1 MSNKIFCASL
11 EGTQT
16 KIVEIEAAFTR
27 GLPNFSITGL
37 ATSSIQES
45 KQRVQSALANCNFT
59 LPPLKITINLAPSDI
74 AKSGSYFD
82 LPIALVLR
90 ADSRT
95 NTNNQQDI
103 HDLDSQNTTTNAS
116 QQGEFDGWFAFGELG
131 LDGDIK
137 YTQSIYPLLFDIA
150 LTHKGANVIVPQC
163 AREIL
168 EVIPNLRLHFAPN
181 LQDAIEILTSPM
193 PKQPQ
198 EQADID
204 LGFKSIEVSGERYFY
219 AMDFDKDFSEV
230 KNQEI
235 AKRAALI
242 AATGFHNIIFEGS
255 PGCGKSMIANRMRY
269 ILPPISLKEMMQNLK
284 LQSLNAQD
292 CLYSPLR
299 PFRNPHQSAS
309 KASILGSATQYEP
322 KPGEIALAH
331 NGILFFDELPHF
343 KRDIL
348 ESLREPLENNKMTI
362 SRVHSKL
369 EYDTA
374 FLFIG
379 AQNPCPCG
387 NLLSQSKEC
396 RCQDK
401 DIVAYKNRLS
411 EPFLDRIDMFIQ
423 MNESVSSEDSKAQE
437 CLDSTQ
443 MQNLVFSAFKFAKQR
458 GQEHF
463 NGKLNEREIEKFCTL
478 DDEAKSLLVQASQRF
493 ALSQRAQDK
502 LKKVART
509 IADLDSSEIVA
520 KKHLLQALSYRKMW

>member
-16 KIVEIEAAFTR
+16 KIVEIEGAFSR
-27 GLPNFSITGL
+27 GLPSFSITGL

-90 ADSRT
+90 ADSRRDINDEST
-95 NTNNQQDI
+95 QQSRA
-103 HDLDSQNTTTNAS
+103 DSKNPAQESAFN
-116 QQGEFDGWFAFGELG
+116 GWFAFGELG

-137 YTQSIYPLLFDIA
+137 YTQSMYPLLFDIA
-150 LTHKGANVIVPQC
+150 LTHKGANVIVPES
-163 AREIL
+163 ARDIL
-168 EVIPNLRLHFAPN
+168 EVIPNLHLHFATN
-181 LQDAIEILTSPM
+181 LKDAIEILTSPL
-193 PKQPQ
+193 PKQK
-198 EQADID
+198 EHNNKSLD
-204 LGFKSIEVSGERYFY
+204 LGFKHFIINGERYFY
-219 AMDFDKDFSEV
+219 TTEFEKDFSEV
-230 KNQEI
+230 KHQEL

-242 AATGFHNIIFEGS
+242 AAAGFHNIIFEGS
-255 PGCGKSMIANRMRY
+255 AGCGKSMIATRTRY
-269 ILPPISLKEMMQNLK
+269 ILPPTSLSEMMQNFK

-292 CLYSPLR
+292 SLYTPLR

-348 ESLREPLENNKMTI
+348 ESLREPLENNKMAI

-369 EYDTA
+369 EYDTS

-401 DIVAYKNRLS
+401 DIVVYKNRLS
-411 EPFLDRIDMFIQ
+411 EPFLDRIDMFVQ
-423 MNESVSSEDSKAQE
+423 MNETFSSEDSKAQE
-437 CLDSTQ
+437 CLNTKQ
-443 MQNLVFSAFKFAKQR
+443 MQELVFNAFKFAKER
-458 GQEHF
+458 GQQHF
-463 NGKLNEREIEKFCTL
+463 NGKLSEREIMQYCVLNEQ
-478 DDEAKSLLVQASQRF
+478 AQSLLAQASQRF
-493 ALSQRAQDK
+493 GLSQRAQDK

-509 IADLDSSEIVA
+509 IADLDASAIIN
-520 KKHLLQALSYRKMW
+520 KTHLLQALSYRKMW